1 MRLVVERLRLALPVL
16 GDERAPARR
25 GRIVAREG
33 EQFDALGRDGVMNG
47 VAGAPARNEPR
58 LKERRPTGI
67 APIGAR
73 LAPRALRRNA
83 RGIGFV
89 EVRRDERAVGKHAL
103 RVEACDDGERLDV
116 FAILVRRGESVS
128 GIGVGRVCHFRFSF
142 GLIAISYRVTIQI
155 ISNCQTIVNSDS
167 LPVNN
172 FSAC

>member
-1 MRLVVERLRLALPVL
+1 MRLVIIAERLRFALPVL
-16 GDERAPARR
+16 GNERARHRR

-33 EQFDALGRDGVMNG
+33 EQFDALGRDGVMDG
-47 VAGAPARNEPR
+47 VAGALARDKPR

-89 EVRRDERAVGKHAL
+89 EVRRDKRTVGKHAL
-103 RVEACDDGERLDV
+103 RVESSDDGERLDV
-116 FAILVRRGESVS
+116 FAILVRRGEGVS

-142 GLIAISYRVTIQI
+142 GLIAISYRVTVQI
-155 ISNCQTIVNSDS
+155 ISNGLGFVNR
-167 LPVNN
+167 L
-172 FSAC
+172 